1 METEVFD
8 IVLKKNADF
17 EAVFE
22 FWDDDGNIDISTDT
36 FEAKVKENIN
46 DSDDD
51 VKATF
56 AFTIFQDSDDDDKWK
71 VKMAMADTVI
81 NQLTIKSGV
90 YDMFRIFSDGFRANP
105 FEGSITVK
113 KNVTPVAP

>member
-1 METEVFD
+1 MDTEVFD

-17 EAVFE
+17 EAVLE
-22 FWDDDGNIDISTDT
+22 FWDDDGNIDISSDT
-36 FEAKVKENIN
+36 FEADIKENIN

-51 VKATF
+51 VKGSFTF
-56 AFTIFQDSDDDDKWK
+56 VNFQDTEDEDKWK
-71 VKMAMADTVI
+71 VRMVMADTAI
-81 NQLTIKSGV
+81 NPLTIKSGV

-113 KNVTPVAP
+113 KNITPVAP